1 MHLFD
6 QFVQWV
12 SGAWWSYPVVFLVSM
27 LDAFF
32 PFVPS
37 ETVVITAGVLASS
50 GDLSLPLVIV
60 CATLGAIAGDNISY
74 GLGAWL
80 GERRVK
86 RLFGGAKSRR
96 AFEWAERQLEV
107 RGFYL
112 IIIARFIPGGR
123 TAVTFSCG
131 YTRAMPWRR
140 FIFADVIAATLWG
153 TYAALL
159 GYIGGKQFE
168 DAPWKGL
175 LAAFF
180 VAVGVSLIV
189 ELVRSLR
196 RRRSEAGMSHDL
208 SGRASR
214 TAPTVT
220 ATNASTRSA
229 PSAPPGTGSPR
240 TSVPAAI
247 GTEFVR
253 SVARPATVSAAP
265 A

>member
-6 QFVQWV
+6 QFVTWV
-12 SGAWWSYPVVFLVSM
+12 SGAWWSYPVIFGVSA

-50 GDLSLPLVIV
+50 GDLSLPLVIL
-60 CATLGAIAGDNISY
+60 CASVGAVAGDNVSY
-74 GLGAWL
+74 ALGGWL

-96 AFEWAERQLEV
+96 AFEWAEHQLKT

-140 FIFADVIAATLWG
+140 FIVADVIAGTLWG

-175 LAAFF
+175 LLAFA
-180 VAVGVSLIV
+180 VAVGLSVSV
-189 ELVRSLR
+189 EVVRKLR
-196 RRRSEAGMSHDL
+196 GRRAGADAD
-208 SGRASR
+208 GA
-214 TAPTVT
+214 
-220 ATNASTRSA
+220 
-229 PSAPPGTGSPR
+229 
-240 TSVPAAI
+240 
-247 GTEFVR
+247 
-253 SVARPATVSAAP
+253 
-265 A
+265 

>member
-1 MHLFD
+1 MQFFD
-6 QFVQWV
+6 QFVDWV

-60 CATLGAIAGDNISY
+60 CAILGAIAGDNISY

-86 RLFGGAKSRR
+86 RLFAGSKSRR
-96 AFEWAERQLEV
+96 AFDWAERQLKV

-112 IIIARFIPGGR
+112 IIVARFIPGGR

-131 YTRAMPWRR
+131 YLRAMPWRR
-140 FIFADVIAATLWG
+140 FILADVIAATLWG

-175 LAAFF
+175 LLAFA
-180 VAVGVSLIV
+180 VAVGVSVLV
-189 ELVRSLR
+189 ELVRWLR
-196 RRRSEAGMSHDL
+196 RRRLEAD
-208 SGRASR
+208 AD
-214 TAPTVT
+214 
-220 ATNASTRSA
+220 
-229 PSAPPGTGSPR
+229 
-240 TSVPAAI
+240 SV
-247 GTEFVR
+247 
-253 SVARPATVSAAP
+253 
-265 A
+265 

>member
-1 MHLFD
+1 MDVFN
-6 QFVQWV
+6 QFGEWV

-37 ETVVITAGVLASS
+37 ESVVITAGVLASS
-50 GDLSLPLVIV
+50 GHLSLPLVV
-60 CATLGAIAGDNISY
+60 VSATLGAIAGDNISY
-74 GLGAWL
+74 GLGGWL

-86 RLFGGAKSRR
+86 RFFGGDKSRR
-96 AFEWAERQLEV
+96 AFEWAERQLSA

-131 YTRAMPWRR
+131 YLDAMPWRR
-140 FIFADVIAATLWG
+140 FIVADVIASTLWG

-175 LAAFF
+175 LVAFA
-180 VAVGVSLIV
+180 VAVGISGLV
-189 ELVRSLR
+189 ELVRWLRGR
-196 RRRSEAGMSHDL
+196 RREA
-208 SGRASR
+208 R
-214 TAPTVT
+214 TDGA
-220 ATNASTRSA
+220 
-229 PSAPPGTGSPR
+229 
-240 TSVPAAI
+240 
-247 GTEFVR
+247 
-253 SVARPATVSAAP
+253 
-265 A
+265 

>member
-6 QFVQWV
+6 QLVDLV
-12 SGAWWSYPVVFLVSM
+12 SGAWWTYPLIFSVSA

-37 ETVVITAGVLASS
+37 ETVVITAGVLSSS

-60 CATLGAIAGDNISY
+60 FASLGAVAGDNVSY
-74 GLGAWL
+74 ALGAWL

-86 RLFGGAKSRR
+86 RLLRGDKSRR
-96 AFEWAERQLEV
+96 AFEWAERQLKA

-131 YTRAMPWRR
+131 YTHAMPWRR
-140 FIFADVIAATLWG
+140 FIVADVIAGTLWG

-168 DAPWKGL
+168 DEPWKGL
-175 LAAFF
+175 LVAFA
-180 VAVGVSLIV
+180 VAVGLSVLV
-189 ELVRSLR
+189 EVVRKLR
-196 RRRSEAGMSHDL
+196 GRRTEAGAE
-208 SGRASR
+208 GA
-214 TAPTVT
+214 
-220 ATNASTRSA
+220 
-229 PSAPPGTGSPR
+229 
-240 TSVPAAI
+240 
-247 GTEFVR
+247 
-253 SVARPATVSAAP
+253 
-265 A
+265 